1 MSHYLA
7 EDCYLLHKA
16 KILDKHPLL
25 CYLMRMAEKSTR
37 KGAPAPKMKRV
48 LVAIP
53 EELHTAMKMA
63 AASAKTTVKGY
74 VTEAIRQAVEKGG
87 ERKR

>member
-1 MSHYLA
+1 
-7 EDCYLLHKA
+7 
-16 KILDKHPLL
+16 
-25 CYLMRMAEKSTR
+25 
-37 KGAPAPKMKRV
+37 MKRV

-63 AASAKTTVKGY
+63 AAAAKTTVKGY

>member
-1 MSHYLA
+1 V
-7 EDCYLLHKA
+7 
-16 KILDKHPLL
+16 
-25 CYLMRMAEKSTR
+25 TR
-37 KGAPAPKMKRV
+37 KTQQKGEQTQKMKTV
-48 LVAIP
+48 LISIP